1 MQTTSGVTYQTGA
14 AIVPSDTTLLNVRGI
29 YVGVTGNI
37 SLLTAGGNA
46 ITLTAVL
53 AGTILPIETSRIN
66 ATGTTATSLVGL
78 A

>member
-14 AIVPSDTTLLNVRGI
+14 AIVPSDTALLNIRGI

-37 SLLTAGGNA
+37 SLLTYGGNA
-46 ITLTAVL
+46 ITLTGVL